1 MYTNSST
8 RVSVQ
13 EDCSSS
19 AESTCADLAP
29 ANSGLIVNHVSI
41 ETHDETILNSQERVV
56 SDRGAMVPN
65 LLMKCRKTT
74 FVSTFNTRSLSLK
87 SRFQELTIN
96 AKNLAI
102 DIIAIQE
109 HRLMHTDEELKY
121 HTSNGY
127 QLVTASAWKNL
138 ANAAT
143 GGVGLLLSP
152 RAFENLIHIDK
163 ISDRIVV
170 AEFNGNPK
178 VTVVACYSPHNNIM
192 EDEVDKFYND
202 LRSVVENIPAHNF
215 LLLLGD
221 FNAKLGQSDVK
232 FSYHTETNRNGEK
245 LTDFMEEFSL
255 FASNT
260 YFMKPI
266 NKLWTFEYPTGA
278 RAQLDYII
286 CRNKWRNS
294 IKDSRPFS
302 SFSTVG
308 SDHRIVSAKIKL
320 SFRVSKTPPRDPMKN
335 IDWRKV
341 LGDPNISSQYCVD
354 VHNRFQVLSSNDNAN
369 EVDDIDALYTKIQT
383 ASEEIA
389 LSSLPKRQKH
399 KHTPINSADIVV
411 TAREKLKRVSSEYH
425 TMPTRSRKKSL
436 ESAKKALDNAY
447 LDAEADY
454 IKGKIADISD
464 LHINQKHSAAW
475 KTIND
480 ITGRKTKPVV
490 VTKGGS
496 KQARINIW
504 LSHFKNLLGNPP
516 PLPENSQ
523 LPRMQVSEELNI
535 SSEPFTMD
543 ELTAVLKKT
552 KINKTPGLDK
562 IPPLI
567 WKDPIFHELLLKLCN
582 HTFEHHIPPK
592 IWCKS
597 LIIPIPK
604 KGDLTIP
611 NNYRGISL
619 SPIAAKIYNKL
630 LLNRILP
637 AIDPILRKNQ
647 NGFRPGRSTISQ
659 VLVLRRIIEEIKRCN
674 REAYLVFVDFR
685 KAFDSIHRETM
696 FEILHL
702 YGIPDAIIEAVKSLY
717 SGSESCVFTSDG
729 ITELFSISSGILQG
743 DTLAPLLFIIVLDYV
758 LRTSVDSIT
767 DKGLQIECRKS
778 SRHPS
783 KHVTDVD
790 FADDLALV
798 SDNLKNAQ
806 ALLASLESAANSVG
820 LYLNDDKTEYIAITE
835 NEDVS
840 GIQSSSG
847 RFLKRVDDFKYL
859 GSFIMDSTKDFNTRK
874 GMAWSACNK
883 LSKIWESDLPNKI
896 KIDVFQAT
904 VEPVLLYGS
913 DTWTLSERL
922 HNRLD
927 GTYTKLL
934 RRVQNISWKE
944 HATLNKIYGCLPR
957 ISQTLR
963 QRRAQFAG
971 HCLRATD
978 ELSSNFVLWKSHA
991 IGKRSRKLTYYD
1003 TICRDTGLQ
1012 YDDLKTAMNDRA
1024 TWKEIVYNISAEAAG

>member
-29 ANSGLIVNHVSI
+29 AHSGLIVNHVSI

-109 HRLMHTDEELKY
+109 HRLMHTDQELKY

-178 VTVVACYSPHNNIM
+178 VTVVACYSPHNNIV

-245 LTDFMEEFSL
+245 LNDFMEEFSL

-411 TAREKLKRVSSEYH
+411 TARENVFLLNIILCQH
-425 TMPTRSRKKSL
+425 GPGKSL
-436 ESAKKALDNAY
+436 SN
-447 LDAEADY
+447 
-454 IKGKIADISD
+454 
-464 LHINQKHSAAW
+464 
-475 KTIND
+475 
-480 ITGRKTKPVV
+480 
-490 VTKGGS
+490 
-496 KQARINIW
+496 
-504 LSHFKNLLGNPP
+504 
-516 PLPENSQ
+516 
-523 LPRMQVSEELNI
+523 
-535 SSEPFTMD
+535 
-543 ELTAVLKKT
+543 
-552 KINKTPGLDK
+552 
-562 IPPLI
+562 
-567 WKDPIFHELLLKLCN
+567 
-582 HTFEHHIPPK
+582 
-592 IWCKS
+592 
-597 LIIPIPK
+597 
-604 KGDLTIP
+604 
-611 NNYRGISL
+611 
-619 SPIAAKIYNKL
+619 
-630 LLNRILP
+630 
-637 AIDPILRKNQ
+637 
-647 NGFRPGRSTISQ
+647 
-659 VLVLRRIIEEIKRCN
+659 
-674 REAYLVFVDFR
+674 
-685 KAFDSIHRETM
+685 
-696 FEILHL
+696 
-702 YGIPDAIIEAVKSLY
+702 
-717 SGSESCVFTSDG
+717 
-729 ITELFSISSGILQG
+729 
-743 DTLAPLLFIIVLDYV
+743 
-758 LRTSVDSIT
+758 
-767 DKGLQIECRKS
+767 
-778 SRHPS
+778 
-783 KHVTDVD
+783 
-790 FADDLALV
+790 
-798 SDNLKNAQ
+798 
-806 ALLASLESAANSVG
+806 
-820 LYLNDDKTEYIAITE
+820 
-835 NEDVS
+835 
-840 GIQSSSG
+840 
-847 RFLKRVDDFKYL
+847 
-859 GSFIMDSTKDFNTRK
+859 
-874 GMAWSACNK
+874 
-883 LSKIWESDLPNKI
+883 
-896 KIDVFQAT
+896 
-904 VEPVLLYGS
+904 
-913 DTWTLSERL
+913 
-922 HNRLD
+922 
-927 GTYTKLL
+927 
-934 RRVQNISWKE
+934 
-944 HATLNKIYGCLPR
+944 
-957 ISQTLR
+957 
-963 QRRAQFAG
+963 QRR
-971 HCLRATD
+971 RP
-978 ELSSNFVLWKSHA
+978 
-991 IGKRSRKLTYYD
+991 LT
-1003 TICRDTGLQ
+1003 TRI
-1012 YDDLKTAMNDRA
+1012 
-1024 TWKEIVYNISAEAAG
+1024 